1 LVLYSPFNRR
11 TTASPASSA
20 RQTLGE
26 NLLSSVV
33 AEAPLGVRKT
43 IRTII
48 VVVGILIVAMWVV
61 VGFSLVTSRQATL
74 VDASSEGRNLTIAFR
89 EQIASILRGVEGTT
103 NLIADKMRRDGGNF
117 DLYAWG
123 RESVQVSPAIARAV
137 IVGPDGKLKS
147 ATAEPH
153 PGPIDLNDRD
163 YFRIQQ
169 DGKFDGL
176 YIGQPITGR
185 ILNIPVLPISRRVE
199 AEDGTFLGVVVILVS
214 PSALTTLQKSVDL
227 GPDGVMSLTGLDDV
241 VRARFSAD
249 SPDGMNGIGT
259 SVAGGPRP
267 SVIEEGAVGWFV
279 RTSVVDG
286 VTRLYTNARVGSY
299 PLVVGVGL
307 GLDKELAAWH
317 SLAVIIV
324 AIAICAT
331 LLLGGLASYL
341 IYEIRIRAAKGVA
354 LAQERTKL
362 REINLALTEST
373 ERAEA
378 ASIAKSQFLANMSH
392 ELRTPL
398 NAIIGFSEML
408 AAGISGRLNS
418 RQKGYALNIHEGG
431 GLLLRVINDL
441 LDLAQVDAGKLKLR
455 DEEGVEL
462 GPIANACIALIREQ
476 ANAGGICLALEIEDR
491 LPLLVADPTRLT
503 QILLNL
509 LSNAVKFTDPG
520 GTVTLAIH
528 RTEDGD
534 VALEVRDTGQGMTE
548 AEIEI
553 ALQPFGQVDSSL
565 ARRHNGTGLGLPLAR
580 SLAEQHGGSL
590 NIASEPGRG
599 TTATVTI
606 PAARVQGETIA
617 SRVVDEAA

>member
-1 LVLYSPFNRR
+1 
-11 TTASPASSA
+11 
-20 RQTLGE
+20 
-26 NLLSSVV
+26 LSTIV

-48 VVVGILIVAMWVV
+48 VVIGILIVAMWAV
-61 VGFSLVTSRQATL
+61 VGFSLVTSRQTTL
-74 VDASSEGRNLTIAFR
+74 VDASLEGRNLTIAFR
-89 EQIASILRGVEGTT
+89 EEIASILRGVEGTT
-103 NLIADKMRRDGGNF
+103 SLIADKMRRDRGNF

-123 RESVQVSPAIARAV
+123 QESVQVSPAIARVV
-137 IVGPDGKLKS
+137 IVSPDGKLKS

-153 PGPIDLNDRD
+153 PGLIDLNDRG
-163 YFRIQQ
+163 YFSIHL
-169 DGKFDGL
+169 DGKFHGL
-176 YIGQPITGR
+176 YIGQPIIGR
-185 ILNIPVLPISRRVE
+185 ISGIPVLPISRRVD
-199 AEDGTFLGVVVILVS
+199 AADGTFLGVVVILVS
-214 PSALTTLQKSVDL
+214 PSALTTLQKSFDL
-227 GPDGVMSLTGLDDV
+227 GPDGVMSLTGLDNV

-249 SPDGMNGIGT
+249 SPDGMNGIGG

-267 SVIEEGAVGWFV
+267 SVIEQGAAGWFV

-286 VTRLYTNARVGSY
+286 ITRLYTYTRVGSY
-299 PLVVGVGL
+299 PLVVTVGL

-317 SLAVIIV
+317 SLAAIIV

-331 LLLGGLASYL
+331 LLLSGLASYL
-341 IYEIRIRAAKGVA
+341 IHEIRIRAANEAA
-354 LAQERTKL
+354 LARERTKL

-378 ASIAKSQFLANMSH
+378 ASMAKSQFLANMSH

-418 RQKGYALNIHEGG
+418 HQQGYVENIHQGG

-455 DEEGVEL
+455 DEEGVDL
-462 GPIANACIALIREQ
+462 RPIANACLALVREQ
-476 ANAGGICLALEIEDR
+476 ANAGGICLALAIEDR
-491 LPLLVADPTRLT
+491 MPLLVADPTRLT
-503 QILLNL
+503 QIVLNL
-509 LSNAVKFTDPG
+509 LSNAVKFTAPG
-520 GTVTLAIH
+520 GTVTLAI
-528 RTEDGD
+528 RRVKDGG
-534 VALEVRDTGQGMTE
+534 VALEVRDTGQGMTA

-565 ARRHNGTGLGLPLAR
+565 SRRHNGTGLGLPLAR

-590 NIASEPGRG
+590 DIASEKGRG

-606 PAARVQGETIA
+606 PAARTLAGTAA
-617 SRVVDEAA
+617 SRVVGEAA